1 MYNRLHAQRA
11 CNTACNTAY
20 THDTPVTTPER
31 HDRSSGSDL
40 SDDVTPRLFNS
51 LPALRSEEPNG
62 KSAAFL
68 ENCETS
74 CGVLRYRSMRAC
86 CRIGTRVHRCEGSL
100 ERVGLEPVSAMFRW
114 CVLAAVG
121 WSFGLVLAATDDCES
136 DTHVIHTS
144 SCDVM
149 ARCNVTCA
157 RCISDRCGQ
166 VCRCVQVNSGLEDP
180 LGSFQH
186 LEGMEFKTP
195 APVDPDGDASTI
207 LTVEKCAAKCLNLTS
222 RCLAFG
228 INHGTFS
235 CYFYDELGTP
245 TSRDIK
251 DLYIKL
257 VPTTER
263 PVPLTSGGTMRPIPL
278 TSGGTTQQKQTTQAA
293 TTKDQTT
300 SSSMYAPSGGSGGDS
315 TGAIVGGVI
324 AVLLLVV
331 LIALAVPLWRRYKK
345 RKRGEA
351 FYDRMQQNVRMDG
364 IPVDAGTAV
373 RFSGNRT
380 DGRTEQEILLEQ
392 GPADGA
398 TVEYATVNKNRGK
411 QPDTQELK
419 SSEGAAEGN
428 DLEDDD
434 PSGYDTLQRTRDPYL
449 YPMTIADFDQSE
461 EPEADQGQ
469 RSPEVTYA
477 QLDLEDKSE
486 SRPVIGGESEED
498 KTVYSQLRHSRMKYD
513 NLRR

>member
-1 MYNRLHAQRA
+1 
-11 CNTACNTAY
+11 
-20 THDTPVTTPER
+20 
-31 HDRSSGSDL
+31 
-40 SDDVTPRLFNS
+40 
-51 LPALRSEEPNG
+51 
-62 KSAAFL
+62 
-68 ENCETS
+68 
-74 CGVLRYRSMRAC
+74 
-86 CRIGTRVHRCEGSL
+86 
-100 ERVGLEPVSAMFRW
+100 MFRW

-121 WSFGLVLAATDDCES
+121 WSFGLVLAATDS
-136 DTHVIHTS
+136 DS
-144 SCDVM
+144 
-149 ARCNVTCA
+149 
-157 RCISDRCGQ
+157 
-166 VCRCVQVNSGLEDP
+166 
-180 LGSFQH
+180 SFQH
-186 LEGMEFKTP
+186 LEDMEFP
-195 APVDPDGDASTI
+195 YLRPVDPDGSASI
-207 LTVEKCAAKCLNLTS
+207 LLTVQACAMKCLGFGS
-222 RCLAFG
+222 SCLAFG
-228 INHGTFS
+228 VNKNSDGDFQS
-235 CYFYDELGTP
+235 CHFYNKTETP
-245 TSRDIK
+245 TSRNNT
-251 DLYIKL
+251 DLYIKI
-257 VPTTER
+257 VPTTE
-263 PVPLTSGGTMRPIPL
+263 RPIPL
-278 TSGGTTQQKQTTQAA
+278 TSGGTTQQKQTTQTA

-300 SSSMYAPSGGSGGDS
+300 SSMYAPSGGSGGDS

-380 DGRTEQEILLEQ
+380 DGRTEQEILLED

-398 TVEYATVNKNRGK
+398 TVEYATVNKNRK

-477 QLDLEDKSE
+477 QLDLEDKGE

>member
-1 MYNRLHAQRA
+1 
-11 CNTACNTAY
+11 
-20 THDTPVTTPER
+20 
-31 HDRSSGSDL
+31 
-40 SDDVTPRLFNS
+40 
-51 LPALRSEEPNG
+51 
-62 KSAAFL
+62 
-68 ENCETS
+68 
-74 CGVLRYRSMRAC
+74 
-86 CRIGTRVHRCEGSL
+86 
-100 ERVGLEPVSAMFRW
+100 MFRW

-121 WSFGLVLAATDDCES
+121 WSFGLVLAATD
-136 DTHVIHTS
+136 
-144 SCDVM
+144 
-149 ARCNVTCA
+149 
-157 RCISDRCGQ
+157 
-166 VCRCVQVNSGLEDP
+166 SGLVDP

-186 LEGMEFKTP
+186 LEQMEFKTLP
-195 APVDPDGDASTI
+195 PVDPDGDASSILTI
-207 LTVEKCAAKCLNLTS
+207 LRKTVSL
-222 RCLAFG
+222 
-228 INHGTFS
+228 
-235 CYFYDELGTP
+235 
-245 TSRDIK
+245 
-251 DLYIKL
+251 
-257 VPTTER
+257 
-263 PVPLTSGGTMRPIPL
+263 
-278 TSGGTTQQKQTTQAA
+278 
-293 TTKDQTT
+293 
-300 SSSMYAPSGGSGGDS
+300 APSGGSGGDS

-380 DGRTEQEILLEQ
+380 DGRTEQEILLED

-398 TVEYATVNKNRGK
+398 TVEYATVNKNRK

-477 QLDLEDKSE
+477 QLDLEDKGE